1 MPIWA
6 IGGVKMARPRKL
18 NATKKGHRTKE
29 ELEQSEL
36 RENSLEQFN
45 KIDVNNIPDDLPE
58 DGKKEWLRV
67 VPLLEQLPIAEL
79 DYDRIKRY
87 CQLVALTDDA
97 YRHIMQHGSINE
109 EGTKRTPQYF
119 NYIDGLKELKSLCG
133 SLGMTIDSR
142 MKLVTPTENQARK
155 SVYDEFGVDDD
166 D

>member
-1 MPIWA
+1 
-6 IGGVKMARPRKL
+6 MARPRKL
-18 NATKKGHRTKE
+18 NAAKVGNHNKE
-29 ELEQSEL
+29 ELEQSEM
-36 RENSLEQFN
+36 RENSLEQFR
-45 KIDVNNIPDDLPE
+45 KIDVENIPDDLTE
-58 DGKKEWLRV
+58 NGKKEWLRV
-67 VPLLEQLPIAEL
+67 VPLLQQLPIAEL

-97 YRHIMQHGSINE
+97 YKHIMTYGTIND

-119 NYIDGLKELKSLCG
+119 NYMDGLKELKSLCG

-142 MKLVTPTENQARK
+142 MKLVVPSENQVRK

>member
-1 MPIWA
+1 
-6 IGGVKMARPRKL
+6 MARPRKL
-18 NATKKGHRTKE
+18 NAAKVGNHNKE
-29 ELEQSEL
+29 ELEQSEM
-36 RENSLEQFN
+36 RENSLEQFK
-45 KIDVNNIPDDLPE
+45 KIDVENIPDDLTE
-58 DGKKEWLRV
+58 NGKKEWLRV
-67 VPLLEQLPIAEL
+67 VPLLQQLPIAEL

-97 YRHIMQHGSINE
+97 YKHIMTYGTIND

-119 NYIDGLKELKSLCG
+119 NYMDGLKELKSLCG

-142 MKLVTPTENQARK
+142 MKLVVPSENQVRK

>member
-1 MPIWA
+1 MPVQA
-6 IGGVKMARPRKL
+6 IGGVRMARPRKL
-18 NATKKGHRTKE
+18 NAAKVGNHNKE
-29 ELEQSEL
+29 ELEQSEM
-36 RENSLEQFN
+36 RENSLEQFR
-45 KIDVNNIPDDLPE
+45 KIDVENIPDDLTE
-58 DGKKEWLRV
+58 NGKKEWLRV
-67 VPLLEQLPIAEL
+67 VPLLQQLPIAEL

-97 YRHIMQHGSINE
+97 YKHIMTYGTIND

-119 NYIDGLKELKSLCG
+119 NYMDGLKELKSLCG

-142 MKLVTPTENQARK
+142 MKLVVPSENQVRK

>member
-1 MPIWA
+1 
-6 IGGVKMARPRKL
+6 MARPRKL
-18 NATKKGHRTKE
+18 NAAKVGNHNKE
-29 ELEQSEL
+29 ELEQSEM
-36 RENSLEQFN
+36 RENRLEQFK
-45 KIDVNNIPDDLPE
+45 KIDVENIPGDLTE
-58 DGKKEWLRV
+58 NGKKEWLRV
-67 VPLLEQLPIAEL
+67 VPLLQQLPIAEL

-97 YRHIMQHGSINE
+97 YKHIMTYGTIND

-119 NYIDGLKELKSLCG
+119 NYMDGLKELKSLCG

-142 MKLVTPTENQARK
+142 MKLVVPSENQVRK

>member
-1 MPIWA
+1 
-6 IGGVKMARPRKL
+6 MARPRKL
-18 NATKKGHRTKE
+18 NAAKVGNHNKE
-29 ELEQSEL
+29 ELEQSEM
-36 RENSLEQFN
+36 RENSLEQFK
-45 KIDVNNIPDDLPE
+45 KIDVENIPDVLTE
-58 DGKKEWLRV
+58 NGKKEWLRV
-67 VPLLEQLPIAEL
+67 VPLLQQLPIAEL

-97 YRHIMQHGSINE
+97 YKHIMTYGTIND

-119 NYIDGLKELKSLCG
+119 NYMDGLKELKSLCG

-142 MKLVTPTENQARK
+142 MKLVVPSENQVRK

>member
-1 MPIWA
+1 MPVQA
-6 IGGVKMARPRKL
+6 IGGVRMARPRKL
-18 NATKKGHRTKE
+18 NAAKVGNHNKE
-29 ELEQSEL
+29 ELEQSEM
-36 RENSLEQFN
+36 RENSLEQFK
-45 KIDVNNIPDDLPE
+45 KIDVENIPDDLTE
-58 DGKKEWLRV
+58 NGKKEWLRV
-67 VPLLEQLPIAEL
+67 VPLLQQLPIAEL

-97 YRHIMQHGSINE
+97 YKHIMTYGTIND

-119 NYIDGLKELKSLCG
+119 NYMDGLKELKSLCG

-142 MKLVTPTENQARK
+142 MKLVVPSENQVRK

>member
-1 MPIWA
+1 
-6 IGGVKMARPRKL
+6 MARPRKL
-18 NATKKGHRTKE
+18 NAAKVGNHNKE
-29 ELEQSEL
+29 ELEQSEM
-36 RENSLEQFN
+36 RENSLEQFR
-45 KIDVNNIPDDLPE
+45 KIDVKNIPDDLTE
-58 DGKKEWLRV
+58 NGKKEWLRV
-67 VPLLEQLPIAEL
+67 VPLLQQLPIAEL

-97 YRHIMQHGSINE
+97 YKHIMTYGTIND

-119 NYIDGLKELKSLCG
+119 NYMDGLKELKSLCG

-142 MKLVTPTENQARK
+142 MKLVVPSENQVRK

>member
-1 MPIWA
+1 
-6 IGGVKMARPRKL
+6 MARPRKL
-18 NATKKGHRTKE
+18 NAAKVGNHNKE
-29 ELEQSEL
+29 ELEQSEM
-36 RENSLEQFN
+36 RENSLEQFK
-45 KIDVNNIPDDLPE
+45 KIDVENIPGDLTE
-58 DGKKEWLRV
+58 NGKKEWLRV
-67 VPLLEQLPIAEL
+67 VPLLQQLPIAEL

-97 YRHIMQHGSINE
+97 YKHIMTYGTIND

-119 NYIDGLKELKSLCG
+119 NYMDGLKELKSLCG

-142 MKLVTPTENQARK
+142 MKLVVPSENQVRK

>member
-1 MPIWA
+1 
-6 IGGVKMARPRKL
+6 MARPRKL
-18 NATKKGHRTKE
+18 NAAKVGNHNKE
-29 ELEQSEL
+29 ELEQSEM
-36 RENSLEQFN
+36 RENSLEQFK
-45 KIDVNNIPDDLPE
+45 KIDVENVPDDLTE

-67 VPLLEQLPIAEL
+67 VPLLQQLPIAEL

-97 YRHIMQHGSINE
+97 YKHIMTYGTIND

-119 NYIDGLKELKSLCG
+119 NYMDGLKELKSLCG

-142 MKLVTPTENQARK
+142 MKLVVPSENQVRK

>member
-1 MPIWA
+1 
-6 IGGVKMARPRKL
+6 MARPRKL
-18 NATKKGHRTKE
+18 NAAKVGNHNKE
-29 ELEQSEL
+29 ELEQSEM
-36 RENSLEQFN
+36 RENSIEQFK
-45 KIDVNNIPDDLPE
+45 KIDVENIPDDLTE
-58 DGKKEWLRV
+58 NGKKEWLRV
-67 VPLLEQLPIAEL
+67 VPLLQQLPIAEL

-97 YRHIMQHGSINE
+97 YKHIMTYGTIND

-119 NYIDGLKELKSLCG
+119 NYMDGLKELKSLCG

-142 MKLVTPTENQARK
+142 MKLVVPSENQVRK

>member
-1 MPIWA
+1 MPFQA
-6 IGGVKMARPRKL
+6 IGGVRMARPRKL
-18 NATKKGHRTKE
+18 NAAKVGNHNKE
-29 ELEQSEL
+29 ELEQSEM
-36 RENSLEQFN
+36 RENSLEQFK
-45 KIDVNNIPDDLPE
+45 KIDVENIPDDLTE
-58 DGKKEWLRV
+58 NGKKEWLRV
-67 VPLLEQLPIAEL
+67 VPLLQQLPIAEL

-97 YRHIMQHGSINE
+97 YKHIMTYGTIND

-119 NYIDGLKELKSLCG
+119 NYMDGLKELKSLCG

-142 MKLVTPTENQARK
+142 MKLVVPSENQVRK

>member
-1 MPIWA
+1 M
-6 IGGVKMARPRKL
+6 
-18 NATKKGHRTKE
+18 
-29 ELEQSEL
+29 
-36 RENSLEQFN
+36 
-45 KIDVNNIPDDLPE
+45 
-58 DGKKEWLRV
+58 
-67 VPLLEQLPIAEL
+67 PLLQQLPIAEL

-97 YRHIMQHGSINE
+97 YKHIMTYGTIND

-119 NYIDGLKELKSLCG
+119 NYMDGLKELKSLCG

-142 MKLVTPTENQARK
+142 MKLVVPSENQVRK

>member
-1 MPIWA
+1 
-6 IGGVKMARPRKL
+6 MARPRKL
-18 NATKKGHRTKE
+18 NAAKVGNHNKE
-29 ELEQSEL
+29 ELEQSEM
-36 RENSLEQFN
+36 RENSLEQF
-45 KIDVNNIPDDLPE
+45 KKMDVENIPDDLTE
-58 DGKKEWLRV
+58 NGKKEWLRV
-67 VPLLEQLPIAEL
+67 VPLLQQLPIAEL

-97 YRHIMQHGSINE
+97 YKHIMTYGTIND

-119 NYIDGLKELKSLCG
+119 NYMDGLKELKSLCG

-142 MKLVTPTENQARK
+142 MKLVVPSENQVRK